1 MADTRWFERCFL
13 KWIEL
18 IAATHS
24 GFFPLFLLPLYVHD
38 VSSTFIRLKVRSTT
52 VRLLRL
58 WSDINKFCSA
68 NDRWP
73 IVMCNPD
80 QGQCTGFNGY
90 NRDLIRSWL
99 LDTRGI
105 RAWSRVNYEKWK
117 WAWILPR
124 LFSRDLRW
132 ENKIVKRIMPT
143 TSFFN
148 NSHILWGDIEYAWF
162 LDSPVDI
169 EID

>member
-1 MADTRWFERCFL
+1 MLRKATLYLHQIEQWWISLIGSIKTNFPYAFSGFSFPFTLLNKIIWKKKKAMADTRWFERCFL

-24 GFFPLFLLPLYVHD
+24 GFFALFLLPLYVHD
-38 VSSTFIRLKVRSTT
+38 VSSTFIRMKVRSTT

-58 WSDINKFCSA
+58 WSDMNKFCSA

-73 IVMCNPD
+73 TVICRRD

-117 WAWILPR
+117 WA
-124 LFSRDLRW
+124 
-132 ENKIVKRIMPT
+132 
-143 TSFFN
+143 
-148 NSHILWGDIEYAWF
+148 
-162 LDSPVDI
+162 
-169 EID
+169 